1 MSNLIDFL
9 ARILISV
16 LFLISAYNKIFNIES
31 SMNWMSGYGVP
42 GILIYPTI
50 LLEILLPVMIIIG
63 YKVRIAA
70 GLLSIFCLLTAFIF
84 HFDFAD
90 QIQFILFLKNIGIAG
105 GFLFIVVN
113 GTKEWSLDKEKKFV
127 RL

>member
-1 MSNLIDFL
+1 MSNLIDFS

-90 QIQFILFLKNIGIAG
+90 QIQLILFLKNIGLAG

-113 GTKEWSLDKEKKFV
+113 GTKDWSLDKEKKFV

>member
-9 ARILISV
+9 ARILISA

-70 GLLSIFCLLTAFIF
+70 GLLSIFCILTAFIF

-90 QIQFILFLKNIGIAG
+90 QIQLILFLKNIGLAG
-105 GFLFIVVN
+105 GFLFVVVN

>member
-9 ARILISV
+9 ARVLISV

-31 SMNWMSGYGVP
+31 SMNWMSGYEVP

-90 QIQFILFLKNIGIAG
+90 QIQLILFLKNIGLAG

>member
-1 MSNLIDFL
+1 MINLIDFL
-9 ARILISV
+9 ARALISV
-16 LFLISAYNKIFNIES
+16 LFLISAYNKIFNIEG

-70 GLLSIFCLLTAFIF
+70 GILSIFCLLTAFIF

-90 QIQFILFLKNIGIAG
+90 QIQLILFLKNIGLAG

>member
-1 MSNLIDFL
+1 MSNLIDFS

-50 LLEILLPVMIIIG
+50 LLEILLPMMIIIG

-70 GLLSIFCLLTAFIF
+70 GLLSVFCLLTAFIF

-90 QIQFILFLKNIGIAG
+90 QIQLILFLKNIGLAG

>member
-9 ARILISV
+9 ARVLISV

-90 QIQFILFLKNIGIAG
+90 QIQLILFLKNIGLAG
-105 GFLFIVVN
+105 GFLFVVVN

>member
-1 MSNLIDFL
+1 MINLIDFL

-16 LFLISAYNKIFNIES
+16 LFLISAYNKIFNIEG

-70 GLLSIFCLLTAFIF
+70 GILSIFCLLTAFIF

-90 QIQFILFLKNIGIAG
+90 QIQLILFLKNVGLAG

-113 GTKEWSLDKEKKFV
+113 GTKDWSLDKEKKFV

>member
-1 MSNLIDFL
+1 MSNLIDFS

-84 HFDFAD
+84 HFELAD
-90 QIQFILFLKNIGIAG
+90 QIQLILFLKNIGLAG

>member
-1 MSNLIDFL
+1 MINLIDFL

-16 LFLISAYNKIFNIES
+16 LFLISAYNKIFNIEG
-31 SMNWMSGYGVP
+31 SMNWMSGYGIP

-50 LLEILLPVMIIIG
+50 LIEILLPVMIIIG

-70 GLLSIFCLLTAFIF
+70 SLLSIFCLLTAFIF

-90 QIQFILFLKNIGIAG
+90 QIQFILFLKNVGLAG

>member
-9 ARILISV
+9 ARVLISV
-16 LFLISAYNKIFNIES
+16 LFLISAYNKIFNIEG

-70 GLLSIFCLLTAFIF
+70 GILSIFCLLTAFIF

-90 QIQFILFLKNIGIAG
+90 QIQLILFLKNIGLAG

>member
-1 MSNLIDFL
+1 MINLIDFL
-9 ARILISV
+9 ARVLISV
-16 LFLISAYNKIFNIES
+16 LFLISAYNKIFNIEG
-31 SMNWMSGYGVP
+31 SMNWMSGYGIP

-50 LLEILLPVMIIIG
+50 LIEILLPVMIIIG

-70 GLLSIFCLLTAFIF
+70 SLLSIFCLLTAFIF

-90 QIQFILFLKNIGIAG
+90 QIQFILFLKNVGLAG

>member
-1 MSNLIDFL
+1 MF
-9 ARILISV
+9 
-16 LFLISAYNKIFNIES
+16 
-31 SMNWMSGYGVP
+31 
-42 GILIYPTI
+42 
-50 LLEILLPVMIIIG
+50 IIG

-70 GLLSIFCLLTAFIF
+70 SLLSIFCLLTAFIF

-90 QIQFILFLKNIGIAG
+90 QIQFILFLKNVGLAG

-113 GTKEWSLDKEKKFV
+113 GTKDWSLDKEKKFV

>member
-1 MSNLIDFL
+1 MINLIDFL

-50 LLEILLPVMIIIG
+50 LIEILLPVMIIIG

-70 GLLSIFCLLTAFIF
+70 SLLSIFCLLTAFIF

-90 QIQFILFLKNIGIAG
+90 QIQFILFLKNVGLAG

-113 GTKEWSLDKEKKFV
+113 GTKDWSLDKEKKFV

>member
-9 ARILISV
+9 ARVLISV
-16 LFLISAYNKIFNIES
+16 LFLISAYNKIFNIEG

-70 GLLSIFCLLTAFIF
+70 GILSIFCLLTAFIF

-90 QIQFILFLKNIGIAG
+90 QIQLILFLKNIGLAG

-113 GTKEWSLDKEKKFV
+113 GTKDWSLDKEKKFV

>member
-1 MSNLIDFL
+1 MSNLIDFS

-90 QIQFILFLKNIGIAG
+90 QIQSILFLKNIGLAG

>member
-9 ARILISV
+9 ARVLISV
-16 LFLISAYNKIFNIES
+16 LFLISAYNKIFNIEG
-31 SMNWMSGYGVP
+31 SMNWMSSYGVP

-70 GLLSIFCLLTAFIF
+70 GILSIFCLLTAFIF

-90 QIQFILFLKNIGIAG
+90 QIQLILFLKNIGLAG

>member
-1 MSNLIDFL
+1 MSNLIDFS
-9 ARILISV
+9 ARVLISV

-90 QIQFILFLKNIGIAG
+90 QIQFILFLKNIGLAG
-105 GFLFIVVN
+105 GFLFLVVN

>member
-9 ARILISV
+9 ARVLISL
-16 LFLISAYNKIFNIES
+16 LFLISAYNKIFNIEG

-70 GLLSIFCLLTAFIF
+70 GILSIFCLLTAFIF

-90 QIQFILFLKNIGIAG
+90 QIQLILFLKNIGLAG

>member
-9 ARILISV
+9 ARVLISV
-16 LFLISAYNKIFNIES
+16 LFLISAYNKIFNIEG

-90 QIQFILFLKNIGIAG
+90 QIQLILFLKNIGLAG
-105 GFLFIVVN
+105 GFLFVVVN

>member
-1 MSNLIDFL
+1 
-9 ARILISV
+9 
-16 LFLISAYNKIFNIES
+16 
-31 SMNWMSGYGVP
+31 MNWMSGYGVP

-90 QIQFILFLKNIGIAG
+90 QIQLILFLKNIGLAG
-105 GFLFIVVN
+105 GFLFVVVN

>member
-9 ARILISV
+9 ARILISA

-90 QIQFILFLKNIGIAG
+90 QIQFILFLKNIGLAG
-105 GFLFIVVN
+105 GFLFVVVN

>member
-1 MSNLIDFL
+1 MSNLIDFS
-9 ARILISV
+9 ARVLISV
-16 LFLISAYNKIFNIES
+16 LFLISAYNKIFNIEG

-70 GLLSIFCLLTAFIF
+70 GILSIFCLLTAFIF

-90 QIQFILFLKNIGIAG
+90 QIQLILFLKNIGLAG
-105 GFLFIVVN
+105 GFLFVVVN

>member
-1 MSNLIDFL
+1 MSNLIDFS
-9 ARILISV
+9 ARVLISV

-90 QIQFILFLKNIGIAG
+90 QIQLILFLKKYWTCRWILIPVSYTHLTLPTN
-105 GFLFIVVN
+105 LSV
-113 GTKEWSLDKEKKFV
+113 
-127 RL
+127 

>member
-1 MSNLIDFL
+1 MINLIDFL

-16 LFLISAYNKIFNIES
+16 LFLISAYNKIFNIEG

-50 LLEILLPVMIIIG
+50 LIEILLPVMIIIG

-70 GLLSIFCLLTAFIF
+70 SLLSIFCLLTAFIF

-90 QIQFILFLKNIGIAG
+90 QIQFILFLKNVGLAG

-113 GTKEWSLDKEKKFV
+113 GTKDWSLDKEKKFV

>member
-9 ARILISV
+9 ARILISA

-90 QIQFILFLKNIGIAG
+90 QIQFILFLKNIGLAG

>member
-1 MSNLIDFL
+1 MSNLIDFS
-9 ARILISV
+9 ARVLISV

-90 QIQFILFLKNIGIAG
+90 QIQLILFLKNIGLAG
-105 GFLFIVVN
+105 GFLFVVVN

>member
-9 ARILISV
+9 ARVLISI
-16 LFLISAYNKIFNIES
+16 LFLISAYNKIFNIEG

-70 GLLSIFCLLTAFIF
+70 GILSIFCLLTAFIF

-90 QIQFILFLKNIGIAG
+90 QIQLILFLKNIGLAG

>member
-1 MSNLIDFL
+1 MINLIDFL
-9 ARILISV
+9 ARVLISV
-16 LFLISAYNKIFNIES
+16 LFLISAYNKIFNIEG

-70 GLLSIFCLLTAFIF
+70 GILSIFCLLTAFIF

-90 QIQFILFLKNIGIAG
+90 QIQLILFLKNIGLAG

>member
-1 MSNLIDFL
+1 MSNLIDFS
-9 ARILISV
+9 ARVLISV

-90 QIQFILFLKNIGIAG
+90 QIQFILFLKNIGLAG